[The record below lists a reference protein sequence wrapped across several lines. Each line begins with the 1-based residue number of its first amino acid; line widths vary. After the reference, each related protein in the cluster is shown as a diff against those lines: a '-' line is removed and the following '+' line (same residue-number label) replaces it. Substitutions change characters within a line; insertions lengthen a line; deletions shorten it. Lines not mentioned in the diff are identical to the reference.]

1 MQKKRKGLGLHKK
14 VDQAKL
20 QVKDDMMEK
29 CEMLYE
35 GKAKKIFLTEKEDEV
50 IQYFKDDATAFN
62 AEKRGTILEKG
73 IVNNKIS
80 TRLFQELADAGIPSH
95 FIQQINDREMLA
107 RRVNIILVE
116 VVVRNRATGSIIKRL
131 GIEEGMFIDPPLVEF
146 FYKDDALGDPLIT
159 EDHIRLLKLAT
170 PSQVVELRNQS
181 LKINEVLLPFFQKR
195 GMMLVDFKLEF
206 GLWNGQIILAD
217 EISPDTCRFWD
228 IQTGERM
235 DKDRFRKDL
244 GRIEETYQEV
254 LKRVCS

>member
-1 MQKKRKGLGLHKK
+1 
-14 VDQAKL
+14 
-20 QVKDDMMEK
+20 MEK
-29 CEMLYE
+29 GEMLYE
-35 GKAKKIFLTEKEDEV
+35 GKAKKIFLTEKDDEV

-73 IVNNKIS
+73 VVNNKIS
-80 TRLFQELADAGIPSH
+80 TRLFQVLADAGIPSH
-95 FIQQINDREMLA
+95 FIQEINDREMLA
-107 RRVNIILVE
+107 RRVNIIMIE
-116 VVVRNRATGSIIKRL
+116 VVIRNRATGSIIKRL
-131 GIEEGMFIDPPLVEF
+131 GLEEGLLISPPLVEF
-146 FYKDDALGDPLIT
+146 FYKDDSLGDPLIS

-170 PSQVVELRNQS
+170 PPQVAELRNQA
-181 LKINEVLLPFFQKR
+181 LKINDVLLPFFQKR

-254 LKRVCS
+254 LKRVSS

>member
-1 MQKKRKGLGLHKK
+1 MTKG
-14 VDQAKL
+14 D
-20 QVKDDMMEK
+20 
-29 CEMLYE
+29 MLYE
-35 GKAKKIFLTEKEDEV
+35 GKAKKIFLTEKDDEV

-73 IVNNKIS
+73 IVNNTIS
-80 TRLFQELADAGIPSH
+80 AKLFQHLADAGIPSH
-95 FIQQINDREMLA
+95 FIQQINERDMLT
-107 RRVNIILVE
+107 RRVKIIPVE
-116 VVVRNRATGSIIKRL
+116 VVVRNRATGSIVKRL
-131 GIEEGMFIDPPLVEF
+131 GLEEGLIIDPPLVEF
-146 FYKDDALGDPLIT
+146 FYKDDSLGDPLIS

-170 PSQVVELRNQS
+170 PSQIEELRQQA
-181 LKINEVLLPFFQKR
+181 LKINEVLKPFFQKR

-254 LKRVCS
+254 LKRVCG

>member
-1 MQKKRKGLGLHKK
+1 MTKG
-14 VDQAKL
+14 D
-20 QVKDDMMEK
+20 
-29 CEMLYE
+29 MLYE
-35 GKAKKIFLTEKEDEV
+35 GKAKKIFLTEKDDEV

-62 AEKRGTILEKG
+62 AEKHGTILEKG
-73 IVNNKIS
+73 VVNNAIS
-80 TRLFQELADAGIPSH
+80 AKLFQYLADAGIPSH
-95 FIQQINDREMLA
+95 FIQQINDRDMLT
-107 RRVNIILVE
+107 RRVKIIPVE
-116 VVVRNRATGSIIKRL
+116 VVVRNRATGSIVKRL
-131 GIEEGMFIDPPLVEF
+131 GLEEGLIIDPPLVEF
-146 FYKDDALGDPLIT
+146 FYKDDSLGDPLIS

-170 PSQVVELRNQS
+170 PSQVGELRQQA
-181 LKINEVLLPFFQKR
+181 LKINAVLKPFFQKR

-254 LKRVCS
+254 LKRVCG

>member
-1 MQKKRKGLGLHKK
+1 
-14 VDQAKL
+14 
-20 QVKDDMMEK
+20 
-29 CEMLYE
+29 MLYE
-35 GKAKKIFLTEKEDEV
+35 GKAKKIFLTEKDDEL

-73 IVNNKIS
+73 IVNNAIS
-80 TRLFQELADAGIPSH
+80 AKLFQHLADAGIPSH
-95 FIQQINDREMLA
+95 FIQQINDREMLT
-107 RRVNIILVE
+107 RRVKIIPVE
-116 VVVRNRATGSIIKRL
+116 VVVRNRATGSIVKRL
-131 GIEEGMFIDPPLVEF
+131 GLEEGLIIDPPLVEF
-146 FYKDDALGDPLIT
+146 FYKNDSLGDPLIS

-170 PSQVVELRNQS
+170 PGQIEELRQQA
-181 LKINEVLLPFFQKR
+181 LKINEVLKPFFQKK
-195 GMMLVDFKLEF
+195 GMLLVDFKLEF

-254 LKRVCS
+254 LKRVCG

>member
-1 MQKKRKGLGLHKK
+1 MMTKGNL
-14 VDQAKL
+14 
-20 QVKDDMMEK
+20 
-29 CEMLYE
+29 LYE

-62 AEKRGTILEKG
+62 AQKRGTILEKG
-73 IVNNKIS
+73 VVNNKIS
-80 TRLFQELADAGIPSH
+80 SKLFPYLAEAGIPSH
-95 FIQQINDREMLA
+95 FIQQLNDREMLT
-107 RRVNIILVE
+107 RRVKIIPVE
-116 VVVRNRATGSIIKRL
+116 VVVRNRATGSIVKRL
-131 GIEEGMFIDPPLVEF
+131 GLEEGLIIDPPLIEL
-146 FYKDDALGDPLIT
+146 FYKDDSLGDPLIT

-170 PSQVVELRNQS
+170 PSQIEELRRQA
-181 LKINEVLLPFFQKR
+181 LKINEVLKPFFQKR

-254 LKRVCS
+254 LKRVCG

>member
-1 MQKKRKGLGLHKK
+1 
-14 VDQAKL
+14 
-20 QVKDDMMEK
+20 MEK
-29 CEMLYE
+29 GEMLYE

-50 IQYFKDDATAFN
+50 IQYFKDDATAYN
-62 AEKRGTILEKG
+62 AEKKGTILEKG

-107 RRVNIILVE
+107 RRVDIILVE

-131 GIEEGMFIDPPLVEF
+131 GLEEGMFINPPLVEF
-146 FYKDDALGDPLIT
+146 FYKDDSLGDPLIT
-159 EDHIRLLKLAT
+159 DDHIRLLKLAT
-170 PSQVVELRNQS
+170 PAQVAELRTQAI
-181 LKINEVLLPFFQKR
+181 KINEVLLPFFQKR

-254 LKRVCS
+254 LKRVCNE

>member
-1 MQKKRKGLGLHKK
+1 
-14 VDQAKL
+14 
-20 QVKDDMMEK
+20 
-29 CEMLYE
+29 MLYE
-35 GKAKKIFLTEKEDEV
+35 GKAKKIFLTEKEDEL

-73 IVNNKIS
+73 IVNNAIS
-80 TRLFQELADAGIPSH
+80 AKLFQHLADAGIPSH
-95 FIQQINDREMLA
+95 FIQQINDREMLT
-107 RRVNIILVE
+107 RRVKIIPVE
-116 VVVRNRATGSIIKRL
+116 VVVRNRATGSIVKRL
-131 GIEEGMFIDPPLVEF
+131 GLEEGLIIDPPLIEF
-146 FYKDDALGDPLIT
+146 FYKDDSLGDPLIS

-170 PSQVVELRNQS
+170 PGQVEELRQQA
-181 LKINEVLLPFFQKR
+181 LKINAVLKPFFQKK
-195 GMMLVDFKLEF
+195 GMLLVDFKLEF

-254 LKRVCS
+254 LKRVCG

>member
-1 MQKKRKGLGLHKK
+1 
-14 VDQAKL
+14 
-20 QVKDDMMEK
+20 
-29 CEMLYE
+29 MLYE

-80 TRLFQELADAGIPSH
+80 TRLFQELAEAGIPSH
-95 FIQQINDREMLA
+95 FIQQMNDREMLV

-131 GIEEGMFIDPPLVEF
+131 GLEEGMLIDPPLVEF
-146 FYKDDALGDPLIT
+146 FYKDDSLGDPLIT

-170 PSQVVELRNQS
+170 PSQVAELRNQA

-254 LKRVCS
+254 LKRVCTYTQRISV

>member
-1 MQKKRKGLGLHKK
+1 MIKKG
-14 VDQAKL
+14 D
-20 QVKDDMMEK
+20 
-29 CEMLYE
+29 MLYE
-35 GKAKKIFLTEKEDEV
+35 GKAKKIFLTEKDDEV

-62 AEKRGTILEKG
+62 AEKRGTISEKG
-73 IVNNKIS
+73 VVNNKIS
-80 TRLFQELADAGIPSH
+80 TRLFQVLADAGIPSH
-95 FIQQINDREMLA
+95 FIQEINDREMLA
-107 RRVNIILVE
+107 RRVNIIMIE

-131 GIEEGMFIDPPLVEF
+131 GIEEGLFISPPLVEF
-146 FYKDDALGDPLIT
+146 FYKDDSLGDPLIT

-170 PSQVVELRNQS
+170 PPQVAELRSQA
-181 LKINEVLLPFFQKR
+181 LKINNVLLPFFQKR